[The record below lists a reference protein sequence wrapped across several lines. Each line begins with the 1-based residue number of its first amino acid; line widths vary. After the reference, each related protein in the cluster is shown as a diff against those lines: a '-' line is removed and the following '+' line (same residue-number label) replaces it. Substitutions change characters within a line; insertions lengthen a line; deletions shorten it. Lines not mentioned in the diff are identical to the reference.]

1 MNNNILKLLVPC
13 LLGGL
18 LFQFSSCGIF
28 KKGKKSKSKTA
39 IVSADTARHVEQPA
53 AISYSK
59 ELADKYVPVWK
70 KEIDFNTF
78 SGKAKC
84 HFEGRGQNL
93 DFTTHIRIKKNEA
106 TWVNITALGGI
117 YNVAR
122 IYATPDSFTL
132 INFADKTY
140 TAMKTEDANKII
152 PFPID
157 FSMLQ
162 NLLIGNAL
170 RNDGELK
177 NIVDGNDAAIL
188 VVKKDNLNQEI
199 TISKNS
205 NFVGALK
212 VYLDDDNSIAN
223 IKLDNYQN
231 VNGNNF
237 PKDRVINVVNQGN
250 PYLLEMNYNDIS
262 FNGNVDMPF
271 SIPKSFERK

>member
-1 MNNNILKLLVPC
+1 MNNNIPKLVFAC
-13 LLGGL
+13 ILGGL

-28 KKGKKSKSKTA
+28 KKGKKSKTKTA
-39 IVSADTARHVEQPA
+39 IVSTDTARQAVQPNA
-53 AISYSK
+53 PAYSK
-59 ELADKYVPVWK
+59 ALADKYVPVWK

-93 DFTTHIRIKKNEA
+93 DFTAHIRIKKNEA

-117 YNVAR
+117 FNVAR

-140 TAMKTEDANKII
+140 TAMKTEDANKVI
-152 PFPID
+152 PFPVD

-162 NLLIGNAL
+162 NLLIGNTL
-170 RNDGELK
+170 RQDGELK
-177 NIVDGNDAAIL
+177 NIVENDNDVTLI
-188 VVKKDNLNQEI
+188 VKKDNLNQEI
-199 TISKNS
+199 AIGKNANS
-205 NFVGALK
+205 IGALK

-223 IKLDNYQN
+223 IKLGNYQN
-231 VNGNNF
+231 INSNNF
-237 PKDRVINVVNQGN
+237 PKDRVINVINQGN
-250 PYLLEMNYNDIS
+250 PYLLEMNYTDIS